1 MQQSTQD
8 SGEHPNGTE
17 LGVFFIF
24 QNCHLIAASNLSYFC
39 RAEPQ
44 RGISETGFL
53 FNFGRKAAVQIIHQN
68 LWPCLIL

>member
-1 MQQSTQD
+1 MQQSMQD
-8 SGEHPNGTE
+8 SGELPNGTE

-44 RGISETGFL
+44 RGLETGFL
-53 FNFGRKAAVQIIHQN
+53 FNFGRKAAAQTIRQN